1 MSEEFKTP
9 MGSEVLPQPAGID
22 ASASASRL
30 DIVPRRRADPRGS
43 DVAARLDVVPRS
55 SLQVRSNA
63 GLPGRVLSVAAAV
76 LVNGGFGALFLLLLD
91 WRDLPSPPDSAI
103 PIEVVAHMPT
113 PSKPPVVP
121 SVPRLPTPPSS
132 PQAAAA
138 PPPPPSAEAPPPAG
152 APPPP
157 PLVAPPP
164 EAAPAAAQKKPQ
176 TQPTNMVAEAPR
188 HDTPPPVQQAVEAPR
203 AMTTQDGSFA
213 VPAPA
218 PARPDA
224 KPDARPAPEASKP
237 DPAAQLAAALP
248 MDTSTLPP
256 SFRAVLSGGGTQF
269 SDDYKGVVYG
279 RLGRSQGPVERARA
293 QHLRGQV
300 VVAFSI
306 GDSGAVSDLHVAHS
320 SGTKALDALA
330 LDMVRDAAPFPPPPR
345 GAARSFSPAL
355 AFGDQ

>member
-1 MSEEFKTP
+1 MP

-22 ASASASRL
+22 ASAAGSRL
-30 DIVPRRRADPRGS
+30 DIVPKHRAEAQGS
-43 DVAARLDVVPRS
+43 DAVARLDIRPTSVLQPRS
-55 SLQVRSNA
+55 PVGVMARA
-63 GLPGRVLSVAAAV
+63 MAVAAALV
-76 LVNGGFGALFLLLLD
+76 VNGGFAALFFVLLD
-91 WRDLPSPPDSAI
+91 WRDLPSPSDSAI
-103 PIEVVAHMPT
+103 PVEVVAHMPE
-113 PSKPPVVP
+113 PPKPPPARPVP
-121 SVPRLPTPPSS
+121 LPPVALPPPSPNP
-132 PQAAAA
+132 PQAAVA
-138 PPPPPSAEAPPPAG
+138 PPLLPPTPA

-164 EAAPAAAQKKPQ
+164 EAAPAAAQKERQ
-176 TQPTNMVAEAPR
+176 TQPANTVAEAPR
-188 HDTPPPVQQAVEAPR
+188 HDTPPPAQPALEAPR
-203 AMTTQDGSFA
+203 ALTARDGSLS

-218 PARPDA
+218 PAPPAAKPDA
-224 KPDARPAPEASKP
+224 KPAPEAPKP

-248 MDTSTLPP
+248 MDTSALPS

-300 VVAFSI
+300 VVAFSVD
-306 GDSGAVSDLHVAHS
+306 DSGAVSDLHVAHS

-345 GAARSFSPAL
+345 GAPRNFSPAL

>member
-1 MSEEFKTP
+1 MSPEPF
-9 MGSEVLPQPAGID
+9 PQLADID

-30 DIVPRRRADPRGS
+30 DIVPRRRADAIGS
-43 DVAARLDVVPRS
+43 DAVPRLDVVPES
-55 SLQVRSNA
+55 GLQVRSN
-63 GLPGRVLSVAAAV
+63 GRLSGHVLAIAAAV

-91 WRDLPSPPDSAI
+91 WRDLPSPADRAI
-103 PIEVVAHMPT
+103 PIEVVAHMPAPQK
-113 PSKPPVVP
+113 PSVAP
-121 SVPRLPTPPSS
+121 SVPLLPTPPS
-132 PQAAAA
+132 PPRTAAA
-138 PPPPPSAEAPPPAG
+138 PPPLPTPDVEASPPSG

-164 EAAPAAAQKKPQ
+164 EAAPAAAQKERQ
-176 TQPTNMVAEAPR
+176 TQPANTVAEALR
-188 HDTPPPVQQAVEAPR
+188 HDTPPPAPPAVEAPP
-203 AMTTQDGSFA
+203 AMTAQDGSFS
-213 VPAPA
+213 VPTPA
-218 PARPDA
+218 PARPTA
-224 KPDARPAPEASKP
+224 KPDARPAPDPPKP

-248 MDTSTLPP
+248 MDTSALPS

-293 QHLRGQV
+293 LHLRGQV

-306 GDSGAVSDLHVAHS
+306 DDGGGVSDLHVAHS